1 MGAVPEWAEGE
12 KYCLWFLRTT
22 YVGHVLFANGNA
34 VWVDENPAT
43 LSEAIR
49 PAIWI
54 RSGTGQGNGE
64 ITTES
69 DTGQDDGHDENWTY
83 SSVDVGDYITFGS
96 YEQDNNTANG
106 PESIRW
112 KVLAKE
118 NGKLFLVSEYGLDAK
133 PYNEEY
139 EDVVTWETC
148 TLRSWLNNDF
158 YNTAFSSSEK
168 TKIQT
173 TKVVNADNP
182 GYGTEGGNDTE
193 DKVFLLSLDETRQ
206 YFDIDTNI
214 EDNVDGAHYYGAG
227 YDIAC
232 KPTEYAQAQGAVV
245 KGKEKYA
252 WWWLRSPGGQPYN
265 AANVS
270 SDLIR
275 SIGSMVD
282 IKQGSVRPAI
292 WITP

>member
-12 KYCLWFLRTT
+12 QYCQWFLRTT
-22 YVGHVLFANGNA
+22 YGGHVLFANDNA

-64 ITTES
+64 KTTES
-69 DTGQDDGHDENWTY
+69 DTGQDDNHDDNWTF

-139 EDVVTWETC
+139 EDIVTWETC

-245 KGKEKYA
+245 RGKEKYA